1 VRSEV
6 ATHVFAL
13 PENRFR
19 VIAPDVGGGFGVKA
33 DAYPEDALVLW
44 ASRRC
49 GRPVRW
55 TASRADSI
63 AGDNHGRDQV
73 VQAELALDARGKILA
88 IRTHA
93 LHAVGA
99 YIVSAAV
106 APLVYSLRYT
116 PGVYDVQTLWL
127 TTKAV
132 FTNTSPLGVYRGAGR
147 PEGNYVIE
155 RLLDRAAAEF
165 GIAPDEIRRR
175 NFIAPKAMPYAT
187 PTGSVYD
194 SGEFERLMDECMEL
208 ADWKGY
214 GQRQARSKA
223 TGKVRG
229 RAVSC
234 YIEHAGVFNESMGLH
249 FDPGG
254 NVTILAGTHSHG
266 QGHATAFAQLVSGWL
281 GIPFASI
288 RYLQGDTDK
297 VAFGRGT
304 YAARSAV
311 LGGWAL
317 RLAVDSVI
325 AKAKPMAAHL
335 LEASAADI
343 DFEPGRFRVRGTD
356 RTIALVDTAK
366 AFYAPFLPEGVA
378 LGLEASASAD
388 GHIPSYPNG
397 CHVCEVELDPATGRI
412 TIDRHC
418 VVDDCGRPINP
429 MICEGQIQGGIAQ
442 GIGQALMENVVYDR
456 ASGQLLS
463 GTYMDYGMPRAD
475 DMGNLATHFS
485 NVPCTT
491 NPLGIKG
498 VGESGTIGAPPAV
511 MNAVVDALRK
521 VGVDHIDMP
530 ATPARVWAVMQARNR
545 AA

>member
-1 VRSEV
+1 
-6 ATHVFAL
+6 
-13 PENRFR
+13 
-19 VIAPDVGGGFGVKA
+19 
-33 DAYPEDALVLW
+33 
-44 ASRRC
+44 
-49 GRPVRW
+49 
-55 TASRADSI
+55 
-63 AGDNHGRDQV
+63 
-73 VQAELALDARGKILA
+73 
-88 IRTHA
+88 
-93 LHAVGA
+93 
-99 YIVSAAV
+99 
-106 APLVYSLRYT
+106 
-116 PGVYDVQTLWL
+116 
-127 TTKAV
+127 
-132 FTNTSPLGVYRGAGR
+132 
-147 PEGNYVIE
+147 
-155 RLLDRAAAEF
+155 
-165 GIAPDEIRRR
+165 
-175 NFIAPKAMPYAT
+175 MPRQPAQ
-187 PTGSVYD
+187 VYD

-223 TGKVRG
+223 AGKVRG

-234 YIEHAGVFNESMGLH
+234 YIEHAGIFNESMGLH

-266 QGHATAFAQLVSGWL
+266 QGHATAFAQLVSDWL
-281 GIPFASI
+281 GVPFASI

-366 AFYAPFLPEGVA
+366 ALYAPFLPEGVA

-442 GIGQALMENVVYDR
+442 GIGQALMENVVYERERSASREPTWTMGCR
-456 ASGQLLS
+456 AP
-463 GTYMDYGMPRAD
+463 TTW
-475 DMGNLATHFS
+475 ATLQAFQQ
-485 NVPCTT
+485 
-491 NPLGIKG
+491 
-498 VGESGTIGAPPAV
+498 
-511 MNAVVDALRK
+511 R
-521 VGVDHIDMP
+521 
-530 ATPARVWAVMQARNR
+530 PARPIRSHQAWASRGPSAPRPPS
-545 AA
+545 

>member
-1 VRSEV
+1 
-6 ATHVFAL
+6 
-13 PENRFR
+13 
-19 VIAPDVGGGFGVKA
+19 
-33 DAYPEDALVLW
+33 
-44 ASRRC
+44 
-49 GRPVRW
+49 
-55 TASRADSI
+55 
-63 AGDNHGRDQV
+63 
-73 VQAELALDARGKILA
+73 
-88 IRTHA
+88 
-93 LHAVGA
+93 
-99 YIVSAAV
+99 
-106 APLVYSLRYT
+106 
-116 PGVYDVQTLWL
+116 
-127 TTKAV
+127 
-132 FTNTSPLGVYRGAGR
+132 
-147 PEGNYVIE
+147 
-155 RLLDRAAAEF
+155 
-165 GIAPDEIRRR
+165 
-175 NFIAPKAMPYAT
+175 
-187 PTGSVYD
+187 
-194 SGEFERLMDECMEL
+194 
-208 ADWKGY
+208 
-214 GQRQARSKA
+214 
-223 TGKVRG
+223 VRG